1 MIIRTPGLYLTIVL
15 LVITADAL
23 YSQTQLQ
30 SSGWYINQTIP
41 AFTLDKNSGERIV
54 TLEIN
59 FQNQFEIKPNIF
71 LSVTQLDANK
81 ETNLRFKAE
90 ALSITRE
97 GFTLKISTWS
107 DTKIFSLSGYWL
119 AYSD

>member
-41 AFTLDKNSGERIV
+41 AFTLDKNSGERTV

-71 LSVTQLDANK
+71 LSVTQLDASK
-81 ETNLRFKAE
+81 ETNLRYKAE